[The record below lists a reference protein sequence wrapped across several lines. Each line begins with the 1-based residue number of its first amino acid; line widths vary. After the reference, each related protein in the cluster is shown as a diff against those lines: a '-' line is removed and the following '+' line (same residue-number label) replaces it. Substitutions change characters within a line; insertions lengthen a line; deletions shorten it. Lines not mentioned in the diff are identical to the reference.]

1 MEKKYLIIIGVF
13 EVILGAVLL
22 FYIIRQMK
30 IPEEE
35 A

>member
-1 MEKKYLIIIGVF
+1 MEKRTLIIIEAI
-13 EVILGAVLL
+13 EVIIIAVLL
-22 FYIIRQMK
+22 FYLIRQMK